1 MAACSTEKK
10 YDQRYT
16 FRMDILKAIKAMVCK
31 TELLEVKKQKQKE
44 QKKNYNNK
52 TFRKALQ
59 WFRRRSLR
67 SSGVP
72 ITLLSL
78 NFVF

>member
-31 TELLEVKKQKQKE
+31 TELLEVKNKN
-44 QKKNYNNK
+44 KKNK
-52 TFRKALQ
+52 KKKLQ
-59 WFRRRSLR
+59 QQ
-67 SSGVP
+67 
-72 ITLLSL
+72 
-78 NFVF
+78 NFQEGTAMV

>member
-31 TELLEVKKQKQKE
+31 TELLEVKNKN
-44 QKKNYNNK
+44 KKNKKK
-52 TFRKALQ
+52 TTTTKL
-59 WFRRRSLR
+59 
-67 SSGVP
+67 SGRHCNGLEEEV
-72 ITLLSL
+72 
-78 NFVF
+78 